1 MFPSWRPRISVAVG
15 LYLRRF
21 SSSVSASSFNRA
33 CESASS
39 FAVSVLLWCSVP
51 LMMLRK
57 NRVLGLALLAGL
69 EAMHQRPRGESARM
83 SSLANLEP
91 EGDEV

>member
-1 MFPSWRPRISVAVG
+1 MFPSWRPRISLALG

-21 SSSVSASSFNRA
+21 SSSVSASSFKRA

-51 LMMLRK
+51 LMMLRR

-69 EAMHQRPRGESARM
+69 ETMHQRPKGKAARV
-83 SSLANLEP
+83 SSLANLELD
-91 EGDEV
+91 GDEV